1 MMGLITAGAYAAKE
15 IPGAYTEYQTDKSQK
30 KRLKELER
38 LEEMNALGLTEEQF
52 ANYRQRLGAP
62 VLQAQKRTDAEMRR
76 LATPSAQPARQ
87 LQQAMLAQQ
96 NRESIEAQ
104 IASNILGIDLK
115 RQAQQRQE
123 MKDLRA
129 AQDVRRQQKYDAITD
144 PILAG
149 TEAYIM
155 AQTMDT
161 LFNQQPAQRVETVS
175 QTTGATPSQIEETF
189 PILQKE
195 SGPDGL
201 FPQGFEASNRMNI
214 IAQEYPN
221 ITDSTTGITRPR
233 TYTFGN
239 NPIPPPPSYLRSTS
253 SRPPTISTD
262 TSTGFRPSN
271 ILTEMGMGMTG
282 QIELLRMGF
291 NEQNAQELAQAIID
305 NPTISKTDLLADY
318 LVING
323 FLGVQ

>member
-1 MMGLITAGAYAAKE
+1 MGLITAGVYAAKE

-52 ANYRQRLGAP
+52 ANYRQRFGAP

-104 IASNILGIDLK
+104 IASNILGVDLK
-115 RQAQQRQE
+115 RQAEQRQE

-129 AQDVRRQQKYDAITD
+129 AQDVRTQQKYDAITD

-155 AQTMDT
+155 AETMDT

-175 QTTGATPSQIEETF
+175 QTTGATPGQIEETF

-195 SGPDGL
+195 SGPDVL
-201 FPQGFEASNRMNI
+201 FPQGFEASNRMDI
-214 IAQEYPN
+214 INSEQGGLGATGMAIPP
-221 ITDSTTGITRPR
+221 SPSFTTG
-233 TYTFGN
+233 
-239 NPIPPPPSYLRSTS
+239 
-253 SRPPTISTD
+253 
-262 TSTGFRPSN
+262 TGFRPQN
-271 ILTEMGMGMTG
+271 ILTEMGIGPTAQMD
-282 QIELLRMGF
+282 LFSRGF
-291 NEQNAQELAQAIID
+291 TEQDMIRLEQFRRRWPDQSNQE
-305 NPTISKTDLLADY
+305 LLADY
-318 LVING
+318 LVMSG
-323 FLGVQ
+323 MGGL